1 MSGDPLELSLLFD
14 FFGDLLTETQ
24 REYFDLYYNDDMS
37 LAEVAELKGVSRPA
51 VLDAVKK
58 AKSYMQNFEEKTG
71 VVKRFTE
78 MRSGLLSLK
87 KKLNIHGM
95 RSVAARRYYDD
106 AVAKLQADPSYRFQL
121 RRELMQRWDAD

>member
-1 MSGDPLELSLLFD
+1 MSDGPLELALLFD
-14 FFGDLLTETQ
+14 FFGDLLTDTQ

-58 AKSYMQNFEEKTG
+58 AKSAMRRLEDKTG

-78 MRSGLLSLK
+78 MRLGLMELQRKVSELAAALPEGAEMRLAQEIVNDIEELK
-87 KKLNIHGM
+87 NGI
-95 RSVAARRYYDD
+95 
-106 AVAKLQADPSYRFQL
+106 
-121 RRELMQRWDAD
+121 

>member
-1 MSGDPLELSLLFD
+1 MSGDPLELSLLYD

-78 MRSGLLSLK
+78 MRLELGSLK
-87 KKLNIHGM
+87 KKAAALADSLPEGGE
-95 RSVAARRYYDD
+95 RSLALEIVSDIEGL
-106 AVAKLQADPSYRFQL
+106 KNGI
-121 RRELMQRWDAD
+121 

>member
-1 MSGDPLELSLLFD
+1 MSEDPLELALLFD
-14 FFGDLLTETQ
+14 FFGDLLTDTQ

-58 AKSYMQNFEEKTG
+58 AKSTLHRLEDKTG

-78 MRSGLLSLK
+78 MRSGLLGLQRKVSGLADNLPDGGDKSMLLEIVSDIEELK
-87 KKLNIHGM
+87 NGI
-95 RSVAARRYYDD
+95 
-106 AVAKLQADPSYRFQL
+106 
-121 RRELMQRWDAD
+121 